1 MRLIVNDIN
10 KLIYNIFKR
19 QHPIL
24 AELIVNWGKIVGIK
38 YSTKS
43 TPLKITTIKEMG
55 KPINI
60 LHVAVDSSSISMEIA
75 YQQELMIERIAIYL
89 GYKGIHKIKLLVRG

>member
-1 MRLIVNDIN
+1 MKPIADDVN
-10 KLIYNIFKR
+10 KLIHNIFKK

-24 AELIVNWGKIVGIK
+24 AELMINWGKIVGIK
-38 YSTKS
+38 YSSKS
-43 TPLKITTIKEMG
+43 DPLKIVTSKENG
-55 KPINI
+55 KQINI
-60 LHVAVDSSSISMEIA
+60 LHVAADNSSVAMEIA